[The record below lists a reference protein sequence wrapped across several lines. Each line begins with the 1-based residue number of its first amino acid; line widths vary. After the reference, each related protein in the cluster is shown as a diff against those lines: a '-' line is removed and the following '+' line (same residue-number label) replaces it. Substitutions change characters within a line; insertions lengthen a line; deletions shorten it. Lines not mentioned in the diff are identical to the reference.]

1 MLDTESLLFMDKEI
15 IIAPDSTELCH
26 RAAQRLVALIQANAR
41 EGRPFHISLAGGT
54 TPKALYQ
61 LLARSPYVE
70 EIPWDHV
77 RIFFGDERM
86 VPPDH
91 PDSNFRMANEALFSH
106 VPLNTD
112 QIHRIKTELGDPREA
127 ANHYDQLL
135 ERALPRDDQGISQF
149 DLVLLGLGPDG
160 HVASLFPGTDILDLS
175 DRRAA
180 AVWVERLNTWR
191 ISITFPLINHAR
203 NVWLFV
209 AGEGKADIVGE
220 VLGKP
225 REQARYPVEMIQ
237 PKGLLSWY
245 LDQAAAARLHHPAE

>member
-1 MLDTESLLFMDKEI
+1 MDKQI
-15 IIAPDSTELCH
+15 TIAPDSTELCH
-26 RAAQRLVALIQANAR
+26 LAAQRLVALIQANAT
-41 EGRPFHISLAGGT
+41 EKRPFHISLAGGT
-54 TPKALYQ
+54 TPRALYQ

-91 PDSNFRMANEALFSH
+91 PDSNFRMANEALLSH
-106 VPLNTD
+106 VPLCAD
-112 QIHRIKTELGDPREA
+112 QIHRVKTELGDPDEA

-135 ERALPRDDQGISQF
+135 ERSLPRDDQGVSQF

-160 HVASLFPGTDILDLS
+160 HIASLFPGTDILQVS

-180 AVWVERLNTWR
+180 AVRVERLDTWR

-220 VLGKP
+220 VLGRP
-225 REQARYPVEMIQ
+225 RDPARYPVEMIQ
-237 PKGLLSWY
+237 PEGVLTWY
-245 LDQAAAARLHHPAE
+245 LDQAAAARLHNSPE